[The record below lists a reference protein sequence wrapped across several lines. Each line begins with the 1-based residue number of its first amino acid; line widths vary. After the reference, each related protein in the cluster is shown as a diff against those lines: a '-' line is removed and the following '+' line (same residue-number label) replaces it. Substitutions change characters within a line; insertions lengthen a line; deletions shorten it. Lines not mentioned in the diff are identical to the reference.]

1 MNGEFSDCGFIR
13 QCMGKLTDKI
23 YSGFKKRGGGVE
35 TSLKV
40 KLSLKQQPRKLK
52 KYEIHQ
58 NKFVE

>member
-40 KLSLKQQPRKLK
+40 KLSHQTTAK
-52 KYEIHQ
+52 KTEEIR
-58 NKFVE
+58 NSSK